1 MEVGSNSFN
10 TKEKKLVKIMAN
22 VLFTTYAEQRLER
35 SSIV

>member
-10 TKEKKLVKIMAN
+10 TKEKKHVKIMAN
-22 VLFTTYAEQRLER
+22 VFFTTCTEQRLER